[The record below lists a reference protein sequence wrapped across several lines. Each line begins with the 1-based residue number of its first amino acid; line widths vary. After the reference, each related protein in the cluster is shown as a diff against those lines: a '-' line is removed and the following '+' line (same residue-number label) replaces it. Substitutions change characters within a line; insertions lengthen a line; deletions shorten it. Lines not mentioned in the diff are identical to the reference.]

1 MVMSHEDL
9 PAFLPVDALP
19 ADVGQLASQSCADEP
34 AHLETLRTLGWT
46 VELRNSYWLASRG
59 HRRIE
64 LYRDGRVIFKDP
76 TIRARYQFDDEWLKI
91 IRFVWPDV
99 QF

>member
-1 MVMSHEDL
+1 MIMLSEDASATWHAEAGAPPPEHL
-9 PAFLPVDALP
+9 GVVPPEETPARL
-19 ADVGQLASQSCADEP
+19 EP
-34 AHLETLRTLGWT
+34 LRELGWT
-46 VELRNSYWLASRG
+46 VECRGCYWLAKRG

-64 LYRDGRVIFKDP
+64 LFRDGRVVFKDP
-76 TIRARYQFDDEWLKI
+76 TIRARYQFDDEWLNV

>member
-1 MVMSHEDL
+1 
-9 PAFLPVDALP
+9 
-19 ADVGQLASQSCADEP
+19 
-34 AHLETLRTLGWT
+34 
-46 VELRNSYWLASRG
+46 
-59 HRRIE
+59 
-64 LYRDGRVIFKDP
+64 VIFKDP

>member
-1 MVMSHEDL
+1 MVMSYEDVPAYFPIDTL
-9 PAFLPVDALP
+9 PAA
-19 ADVGQLASQSCADEP
+19 VGQLATQSRADEP

-46 VELRNSYWLASRG
+46 VERRSCYWLASRG

-76 TIRARYQFDDEWLKI
+76 TIRARNQFDDEWLKI